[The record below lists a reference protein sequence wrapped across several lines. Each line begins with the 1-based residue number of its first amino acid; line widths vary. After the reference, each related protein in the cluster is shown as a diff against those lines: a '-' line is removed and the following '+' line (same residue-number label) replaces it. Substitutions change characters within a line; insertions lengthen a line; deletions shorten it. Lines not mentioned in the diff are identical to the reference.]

1 MTPQTSGTKLHEVA
15 YTGETRQGD
24 AQTVTALTSFLWY
37 VIFFNEA
44 RQQRES
50 SIVEALSASE
60 AKYAVEFGGD
70 EVLEVY
76 EYSEKWGIIGEY

>member
-1 MTPQTSGTKLHEVA
+1 MTQTSSAKLHQATDDKEA
-15 YTGETRQGD
+15 TQ
-24 AQTVTALTSFLWY
+24 AVTTLTSFLWY
-37 VIFFNEA
+37 VVFFNEA

-70 EVLEVY
+70 EVLDVY
-76 EYSEKWGIIGEY
+76 EYSEKWGIIGDA

>member
-1 MTPQTSGTKLHEVA
+1 MTTQTSSAKLHEA
-15 YTGETRQGD
+15 KGD
-24 AQTVTALTSFLWY
+24 EGATQPVTALTSFLWY
-37 VIFFNEA
+37 VVFFNEV

-70 EVLEVY
+70 EVLDVY
-76 EYSEKWGIIGEY
+76 SYSEKWGIIGDA